1 MAKLQ
6 LPEDFREFLKLLNE
20 NQVEYLLIGGYAVAH
35 HGYVRTTADM
45 DVWIGL
51 TDTNAGRLVKAFR
64 EFGLTSSTLTPG
76 FILRAG
82 KIFRMGFP
90 PFRLEVHTIISGV
103 DFAVAYANRV
113 NATVDGIEIPVISLD
128 DLKRNKIASGRHKD
142 LADLDHLP

>member
-35 HGYVRTTADM
+35 HGYVRTTADL
-45 DVWIGL
+45 DVWIGM
-51 TDTNAGRLVKAFR
+51 TDTNAERLVKVFR
-64 EFGLTSSTLTPG
+64 EFGLTSSTLTPS
-76 FILRAG
+76 FFLRAG

-128 DLKRNKIASGRHKD
+128 DLKRNKLASGRHKD